1 MPHQPDEVAC
11 RRCGRPVEAFVSPF
25 TGKLLGPVLCPVC
38 EAETQA
44 RQEKARVAAQEQQRQ
59 LRRQQIRD
67 LLARAGV
74 PPRYLDCSL
83 ENFTGWRPETRPVAL
98 LGPCGTGKTHLAV
111 GYLRDWVI
119 EYGSNAWFQRAG
131 TLVRQLRQCCSEH
144 ACESEES
151 LVRRLGQE
159 CRFLVL
165 DDLGAEALTDFTLQ
179 GIYDILDLRYAYDLA
194 TIVTSN
200 LDVARLAVA
209 YGDRFVSRLMA
220 MGEVVELSGE
230 DFRLALAEDR
240 QQRRQDQNVH

>member
-1 MPHQPDEVAC
+1 MLF
-11 RRCGRPVEAFVSPF
+11 R
-25 TGKLLGPVLCPVC
+25 
-38 EAETQA
+38 
-44 RQEKARVAAQEQQRQ
+44 
-59 LRRQQIRD
+59 
-67 LLARAGV
+67 
-74 PPRYLDCSL
+74 
-83 ENFTGWRPETRPVAL
+83 
-98 LGPCGTGKTHLAV
+98 
-111 GYLRDWVI
+111 
-119 EYGSNAWFQRAG
+119 
-131 TLVRQLRQCCSEH
+131 SEH